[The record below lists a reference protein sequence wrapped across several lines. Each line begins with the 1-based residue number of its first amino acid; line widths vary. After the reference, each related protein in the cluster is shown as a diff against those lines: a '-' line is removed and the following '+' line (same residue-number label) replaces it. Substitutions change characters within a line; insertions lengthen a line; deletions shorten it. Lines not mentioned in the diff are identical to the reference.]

1 MFKMFKMFNLLN
13 MFNMFTMRCSST
25 CLLGKIFKLEP
36 AVLRVTA
43 CGGLHM
49 MITCMMVMM
58 TVMVMAMVMTACT

>member
-1 MFKMFKMFNLLN
+1 MF
-13 MFNMFTMRCSST
+13 R
-25 CLLGKIFKLEP
+25 LEP

-58 TVMVMAMVMTACT
+58 TVMVMAMVTACT

>member
-49 MITCMMVMM
+49 MITCMMMM
-58 TVMVMAMVMTACT
+58 VMVMVMTMMSACT

>member
-1 MFKMFKMFNLLN
+1 